1 MIVHQIEAMRDAG
14 VTEVVLAINY
24 QPQVMYA
31 FIEEYQQKLGVKI
44 TISQAR
50 LLLACD
56 SPPCAD
62 GGPAR
67 LAEGGLGRRRL
78 PRTRPRSQAPPAR
91 RASRRADGCSAPL
104 LERLRVARALLPA
117 LCAL

>member
-1 MIVHQIEAMRDAG
+1 MRDAG

-67 LAEGGLGRRRL
+67 LAEARPGTAEITSDAPTVPSSACPTRFAPGGRL
-78 PRTRPRSQAPPAR
+78 L
-91 RASRRADGCSAPL
+91 RATA
-104 LERLRVARALLPA
+104 
-117 LCAL
+117 